1 MLFRNKLLLLTT
13 VLTVAVAYAAAAP
26 APQAGQDIRI
36 TNGPVIEEATSNAAV
51 IAWSTDV
58 PSGSRVWYGTEKN
71 NLTHSAEAS
80 DNGSKTHR
88 VRINNLK
95 PNTTYYFQVESS
107 QRSGNRGEAESAGVR
122 SFKTTAP
129 GAQPVHNQNVQLVEN
144 DRAAG
149 SVEGGKVKITNGPV
163 IEEADSN
170 HAQIAWSTNIKGS
183 SRVTYGTDQGN
194 LSQLAES
201 PWGVT
206 GLTHRVQLKNL
217 KPGTTY
223 FFQVETGQAEGSE
236 VESHVFN
243 FRTPNTGEAALRQHQ
258 PQQIR

>member
-1 MLFRNKLLLLTT
+1 MLFRNRLLLLTM
-13 VLTVAVAYAAAAP
+13 VLTVAVAYAVAAP

-58 PSGSRVWYGTEKN
+58 PSSSQVWYGTEKN
-71 NLTHSAEAS
+71 NLTHSAEAP

-88 VRINNLK
+88 VRIANLK

-107 QRSGNRGEAESAGVR
+107 QRHGNRGEAESAGVR

-129 GAQPVHNQNVQLVEN
+129 GAHPVHNQNAQLVEN
-144 DRAAG
+144 DRQAG
-149 SVEGGKVKITNGPV
+149 DVEGGKVRITNGPV
-163 IEEADSN
+163 IEEVDSN

-183 SRVTYGTDQGN
+183 TRVTYGTDMGN
-194 LSQLAES
+194 LSQLAEA
-201 PWGVT
+201 PWGVG

-223 FFQVETGQAEGSE
+223 FFQVETGQAAGSE
-236 VESHVFN
+236 VESHIFS
-243 FRTPNTGEAALRQHQ
+243 FRTPNAGEAALHHQQ
-258 PQQIR
+258 PQPVR

>member
-1 MLFRNKLLLLTT
+1 MLFRNKILLLAV
-13 VLTVAVAYAAAAP
+13 VLAVGVGYSLAAP

-36 TNGPVIEEATSNAAV
+36 TNGPVIEEVTGNAAV

-58 PSGSRVWYGTEKN
+58 PSGSQVWYGTEKN
-71 NLTHSAEAS
+71 NLTHTAEAP

-88 VRINNLK
+88 VRIANLK

-107 QRSGNRGEAESAGVR
+107 ERKSNRGEAESAGVR
-122 SFKTTAP
+122 SFRTTAA
-129 GAQPVHNQNVQLVEN
+129 GAQPVRNQNAQLVEN
-144 DRAAG
+144 DRQAG
-149 SVEGGKVKITNGPV
+149 DVEGGKVKITNGPV
-163 IEEADSN
+163 IEEADGN

-183 SRVTYGTDQGN
+183 SRVTYGTDAGN

-201 PWGVT
+201 PWGAG

-236 VESHVFN
+236 VESHVFS
-243 FRTPNTGEAALRQHQ
+243 FHTPNAGESALRQQQ
-258 PQQIR
+258 PQQVR